1 MSLEVARVLP
11 LDSYVDGQP
20 MAQGCLLKVM
30 SIFRIWLIFGPY
42 AIDNKY
48 GRYD

>member
-1 MSLEVARVLP
+1 MLT
-11 LDSYVDGQP
+11 LDFYVNGQP

-30 SIFRIWLIFGPY
+30 SIFKIRLIFGLY

>member
-20 MAQGCLLKVM
+20 MAQGLLPKVM
-30 SIFRIWLIFGPY
+30 SVFRICLILGLY
-42 AIDNKY
+42 ILYNKY
-48 GRYD
+48 GHD